1 MGEGMISQT
10 YCSAAPRIPDM
21 RIKSALLTAL
31 AVLATSLPVASA
43 APIYVFPVAGCKVT
57 YAHSHH
63 DYAATDIL
71 AKSGCKYV
79 APIGGTITEV
89 SPKDIWNSKKN
100 LGDTRGGL
108 SVTLVGDDGVRYYGS
123 HFKSIEPG
131 IEPGVVVVAGQTLAY
146 VGATGSARGTKPHV
160 HFGISWPTP
169 VESNI
174 WWVRRG
180 VLYPWSYLD
189 AWKAGTDKSPFNAVE
204 KLRKK
209 LGDIPPAPKK

>member
-1 MGEGMISQT
+1 
-10 YCSAAPRIPDM
+10 M
-21 RIKSALLTAL
+21 RKFLVLLL
-31 AVLATSLPVASA
+31 ASTIFSTQLMSASA
-43 APIYVFPVAGCKVT
+43 APVYVFPIVGCKAT
-57 YAHSHH
+57 YAKSHH
-63 DYAATDIL
+63 DYQATDIQ
-71 AKSGCKYV
+71 AKAGCKYV

-89 SPKDIWNSKKN
+89 SAKDVWSWKN
-100 LGDTRGGL
+100 NFGDTRGGL

-123 HFKSIEPG
+123 HFKKIEPG

-146 VGATGSARGTKPHV
+146 VGATGSAKGTKPHV

-189 AWKAGTDKSPFNAVE
+189 AWKAGTDKSPFNSVE
-204 KLRKK
+204 KMRKK
-209 LGDIPPAPKK
+209 LGDVPPAPKK

>member
-1 MGEGMISQT
+1 MISQT
-10 YCSAAPRIPDM
+10 SYLVAPRIPDM
-21 RIKSALLTAL
+21 RSKSPLFIAL
-31 AVLATSLPVASA
+31 AIMAASFPSGTTAANA
-43 APIYVFPVAGCKVT
+43 APIYVFPVVGCTAT
-57 YAHSHH
+57 YAKTHH
-63 DYAATDIL
+63 DYQATDIQ
-71 AKSGCKYV
+71 AKAGCKYV

-89 SPKDIWNSKKN
+89 ATKDIWNSKKN

-169 VESNI
+169 VESNV

-180 VLYPWSYLD
+180 VLYPWPYLD
-189 AWKAGTDKSPFNAVE
+189 AWKAGTDKSPFNTVE

-209 LGDIPPAPKK
+209 LGDVPPAPNK

>member
-1 MGEGMISQT
+1 
-10 YCSAAPRIPDM
+10 M
-21 RIKSALLTAL
+21 RIKSALLIVLSA
-31 AVLATSLPVASA
+31 LATSVPVSSA
-43 APIYVFPVAGCKVT
+43 APVYAFPIVGCKAT
-57 YAHSHH
+57 YAKSHH
-63 DYAATDIL
+63 DYQATDIQ
-71 AKSGCKYV
+71 AKAGCKYV

-89 SPKDIWNSKKN
+89 SAKDVWSWKN
-100 LGDTRGGL
+100 NFGDTRGGL

-123 HFKSIEPG
+123 HFKKIEPG
-131 IEPGVVVVAGQTLAY
+131 IEPGAVVVAGQTLAY
-146 VGATGSARGTKPHV
+146 VGATGSAKGTAPHV

-189 AWKAGTDKSPFNAVE
+189 AWKAGTDKSPLKAVE
-204 KLRKK
+204 KMRKK

>member
-1 MGEGMISQT
+1 
-10 YCSAAPRIPDM
+10 M
-21 RIKSALLTAL
+21 RIKSVLLTAF
-31 AVLATSLPVASA
+31 AVLATSLPGASA
-43 APIYVFPVAGCKVT
+43 APIYVFPVSGCKVT

-63 DYAATDIL
+63 DYAATDIQ

-89 SPKDIWNSKKN
+89 SMTDKWSSKTN
-100 LGDTRGGL
+100 LGQDRGGL

-123 HFKSIEPG
+123 HFKKIETG
-131 IEPGVVVVAGQTLAY
+131 IELGVVVVAGQTLAY
-146 VGATGSARGTKPHV
+146 VGNTGSARGTATHV

-169 VESNI
+169 VESNV

-180 VLYPWSYLD
+180 ALYPWPYLD
-189 AWKAGTDKSPFNAVE
+189 AWKVGTDKSPFSAVE

>member
-1 MGEGMISQT
+1 
-10 YCSAAPRIPDM
+10 M

-43 APIYVFPVAGCKVT
+43 APIYVFPIVGCKAT
-57 YAHSHH
+57 YAKSHH
-63 DYAATDIL
+63 DYQATDIL
-71 AKSGCKYV
+71 TKAGCKYV

-89 SPKDIWNSKKN
+89 SPKDIWSSKAN
-100 LGDTRGGL
+100 LGETRGGL

-131 IEPGVVVVAGQTLAY
+131 ITPGVVVVAGQTLAY
-146 VGATGSARGTKPHV
+146 IGASGSARGTAPHV

-189 AWKAGTDKSPFNAVE
+189 AWKAGTDKSPFSAVE
-204 KLRKK
+204 KMRKK
-209 LGDIPPAPKK
+209 LGDVPTAPKK

>member
-1 MGEGMISQT
+1 
-10 YCSAAPRIPDM
+10 M
-21 RIKSALLTAL
+21 RIKSVLLTAFL
-31 AVLATSLPVASA
+31 VLATNLSSGVTTANATPVYA
-43 APIYVFPVAGCKVT
+43 FPVSGCAVS

-63 DYAATDIL
+63 DYAATDIQ
-71 AKSGCKYV
+71 AKAGCKYV

-89 SPKDIWNSKKN
+89 ATKDIWNSKKN

-123 HFKSIEPG
+123 HFKKIETG
-131 IEPGVVVVAGQTLAY
+131 IVPGVVVVAGQTLAY
-146 VGATGSARGTKPHV
+146 IGATGSARGTSPHV

-169 VESNI
+169 VESNV

-189 AWKAGTDKSPFNAVE
+189 AWKAGTDKSPFSAVE
-204 KLRKK
+204 KMRKK

>member
-1 MGEGMISQT
+1 
-10 YCSAAPRIPDM
+10 M
-21 RIKSALLTAL
+21 RKFLISALTLTL
-31 AVLATSLPVASA
+31 MSSQFLSATA
-43 APIYVFPVAGCKVT
+43 APIYVFPVVGCKVT

-89 SPKDIWNSKKN
+89 ATKDLWNSKKN

-123 HFKSIEPG
+123 HFKSIETGIVPG
-131 IEPGVVVVAGQTLAY
+131 IVVVAGQTLAY
-146 VGATGSARGTKPHV
+146 VGATGSARGTSPHV

-169 VESNI
+169 VESNV

-189 AWKAGTDKSPFNAVE
+189 AWKVGTDKSPFTAIE

-209 LGDIPPAPKK
+209 LGDIPAAPKK

>member
-1 MGEGMISQT
+1 MISQT
-10 YCSAAPRIPDM
+10 FRITAPRIPDM
-21 RIKSALLTAL
+21 RMKSGMFVAIIAL
-31 AVLATSLPVASA
+31 AASA
-43 APIYVFPVAGCKVT
+43 FNGISAANAAPVYVFPIVGCKAT
-57 YAHSHH
+57 YAKSHH
-63 DYAATDIL
+63 DYQATDIQ
-71 AKSGCKYV
+71 ANAGCKYV

-89 SPKDIWNSKKN
+89 ATKDIWNSKKN

-123 HFKSIEPG
+123 HFKSIEAG
-131 IEPGVVVVAGQTLAY
+131 IVPGVVVIAGQTLAY
-146 VGATGSARGTKPHV
+146 IGATGSARGTKPHV

-169 VESNI
+169 VESNV

-180 VLYPWSYLD
+180 VLYPWAYLD
-189 AWKAGTDKSPFNAVE
+189 AWKAGTDKSPFNTVE

>member
-1 MGEGMISQT
+1 
-10 YCSAAPRIPDM
+10 M
-21 RIKSALLTAL
+21 RTKSAQFFAL
-31 AVLATSLPVASA
+31 VVLATSAPFGITTANA
-43 APIYVFPVAGCKVT
+43 APIYAFPIVGCKAT
-57 YAHSHH
+57 YAKAHH
-63 DYAATDIL
+63 DYQATDIQ
-71 AKSGCKYV
+71 AAAGCKYV

-89 SPKDIWNSKKN
+89 SAKDVWSWKN
-100 LGDTRGGL
+100 NFGDTRGGL

-123 HFKSIEPG
+123 HFKKIEPG

-146 VGATGSARGTKPHV
+146 VGATGSAKGTAPHV

-180 VLYPWSYLD
+180 VLFPWPYLD
-189 AWKAGTDKSPFNAVE
+189 AWKAGKDKSPFATVE

-209 LGDIPPAPKK
+209 LGDIPAAPKK

>member
-1 MGEGMISQT
+1 MPT
-10 YCSAAPRIPDM
+10 FSAF
-21 RIKSALLTAL
+21 
-31 AVLATSLPVASA
+31 A
-43 APIYVFPVAGCKVT
+43 APIYVFPVTGCKAT
-57 YAHSHH
+57 YAKSHH
-63 DYAATDIL
+63 DYSATDIL
-71 AKSGCKYV
+71 AKAGCKYV

-89 SPKDIWNSKKN
+89 SPKDIWSSKTN
-100 LGDTRGGL
+100 LGETRGGL

-131 IEPGVVVVAGQTLAY
+131 IAPGVDVVAGQTLAY
-146 VGATGSARGTKPHV
+146 IGASGSARGTAPHV

-189 AWKAGTDKSPFNAVE
+189 AWKAGTDKSPFSAVE

-209 LGDIPPAPKK
+209 LGDIPTASKK